1 MASPQGEGIVAGVLF
16 YISRKGCD
24 KRAELGKTRR
34 TTAMRYTE
42 RYAHCR
48 RPAILPS
55 SVRLACPTSVPERSF
70 VPQLSHEIFHK
81 KLIFCR
87 CASANRAAEPSFFL
101 LSDSIAS
108 RSCALSCHVFSS
120 PWCAKL
126 LPYGPLPRGRYR
138 PAILFIAFSK
148 TDAPEAPALSQQ
160 KMRPSIERMVNA
172 SFFDFAT

>member
-1 MASPQGEGIVAGVLF
+1 MQLATAAQNIPFNDTL
-16 YISRKGCD
+16 
-24 KRAELGKTRR
+24 RA
-34 TTAMRYTE
+34 
-42 RYAHCR
+42 H
-48 RPAILPS
+48 LPS
-55 SVRLACPTSVPERSF
+55 RERHCSRYFAKYQPFSPPVKSF

-160 KMRPSIERMVNA
+160 KMRPNIERMVNA

>member
-1 MASPQGEGIVAGVLF
+1 MHLHFMQLATAAQNIPFNDTL
-16 YISRKGCD
+16 
-24 KRAELGKTRR
+24 RA
-34 TTAMRYTE
+34 
-42 RYAHCR
+42 H
-48 RPAILPS
+48 LPS
-55 SVRLACPTSVPERSF
+55 RERHSSRYFAKYQPFSPPVKSF

-160 KMRPSIERMVNA
+160 KMRPNIERMVNA